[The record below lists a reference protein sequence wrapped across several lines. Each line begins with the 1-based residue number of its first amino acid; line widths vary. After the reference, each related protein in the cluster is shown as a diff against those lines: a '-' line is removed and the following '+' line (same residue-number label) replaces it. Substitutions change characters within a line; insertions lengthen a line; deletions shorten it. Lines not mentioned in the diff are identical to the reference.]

1 MIWKKE
7 FNLQDLNK
15 KEGPINPFGLY
26 TNPFEIEF
34 IEKGVDFLIAK
45 MPITPNTKQPMG
57 LLHGGV
63 SVYLAETV
71 GSYAANLVIEKN
83 NKAAVG
89 LDINANHIRGVKNG
103 FVYAKAKAIH
113 IGGKTQVWSIEISNE
128 KQQLICVCRLTMA
141 VITV

>member
-1 MIWKKE
+1 MIWTKE
-7 FNLQDLNK
+7 FTIEDLNK
-15 KEGPINPFGLY
+15 ENGPTNPFGLY

-34 IEKGVDFLIAK
+34 IEKGVDYLVCK

-63 SVYLAETV
+63 SVYLAETI
-71 GSYAANLVIEKN
+71 GSYAANLAIKKK

-89 LDINANHIRGVKNG
+89 LDINANHLRGVKSG

-113 IGGKTQVWSIEISNE
+113 IGGKTQVWSIEITNE
-128 KQQLICVCRLTMA
+128 AKQLTCISRLTMA
-141 VITV
+141 VISV

>member
-7 FNLQDLNK
+7 FKIEDLNK
-15 KEGPINPFGLY
+15 KDGAMNPLGLY
-26 TNPFEIEF
+26 TNPFKIKF
-34 IEKGVDFLIAK
+34 IEKGDDFLIAQ

-63 SVYLAETV
+63 SVYLAETI
-71 GSYAANLVIEKN
+71 GSYAANLVIKES

-89 LDINANHIRGVKNG
+89 LDINANHIRGVKSG
-103 FVYAKAKAIH
+103 VVYAKAKAIH

-128 KQQLICVCRLTMA
+128 KKQLTCVCRLTMA
-141 VITV
+141 VIAV